1 MPWRLPD
8 QMGQFCLPWLE
19 WPGWLRMR
27 TAINKLHTIR
37 PMIEA
42 IQNQHQAMHTLHLL
56 LLLVLT
62 MLTMEPT
69 LEDTEHSDG
78 ILTILSYLLDT
89 RTCSSRNSTVIFT
102 GLNIFTLHSK

>member
-1 MPWRLPD
+1 MGPTHKHEVPDPRCPGCRGLCPASLPRHRPGCHGGSH
-8 QMGQFCLPWLE
+8 QVGLPWLE

-37 PMIEA
+37 PMIGA
-42 IQNQHQAMHTLHLL
+42 IQNQHQAILTLPLL

-78 ILTILSYLLDT
+78 ILTIL
-89 RTCSSRNSTVIFT
+89 
-102 GLNIFTLHSK
+102 